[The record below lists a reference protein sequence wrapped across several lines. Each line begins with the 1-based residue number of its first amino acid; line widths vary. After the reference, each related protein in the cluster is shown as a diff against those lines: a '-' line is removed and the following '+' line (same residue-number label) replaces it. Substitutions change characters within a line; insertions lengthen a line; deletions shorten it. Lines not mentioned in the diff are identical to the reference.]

1 MLASNNMYKINPL
14 NGDNYVAWRRWLEWI
29 LDDLDL
35 WDITISREMKPLL
48 VNANKITVIEQ

>member
-1 MLASNNMYKINPL
+1 MSATNNTYKIDSL
-14 NGDNYVAWRRWLEWI
+14 NGDNYVAWCWRLKWI
-29 LDDLDL
+29 LDNLDL